1 MRFRFAAKKR
11 GTVSKRK
18 RQVYSPDGK
27 RHATEQLQYG
37 KKNVPEKRRDAIHG
51 VRRQWMEPADTMN
64 GVPVIMLIQKPPR
77 QKWL

>member
-1 MRFRFAAKKR
+1 MRFHFAGKKR
-11 GTVSKRK
+11 GTASKRK
-18 RQVYSPDGK
+18 CPVFFARWKAVCDGAATIRQ
-27 RHATEQLQYG
+27 E
-37 KKNVPEKRRDAIHG
+37 NVPENRRDAIHG

>member
-1 MRFRFAAKKR
+1 MRFRSTGKKR
-11 GTVSKRK
+11 GTASKRK
-18 RQVYSPDGK
+18 RPVSSPAGK
-27 RHATEQLQYG
+27 RHATEQLQYRQE
-37 KKNVPEKRRDAIHG
+37 NVPENRRDAIHG